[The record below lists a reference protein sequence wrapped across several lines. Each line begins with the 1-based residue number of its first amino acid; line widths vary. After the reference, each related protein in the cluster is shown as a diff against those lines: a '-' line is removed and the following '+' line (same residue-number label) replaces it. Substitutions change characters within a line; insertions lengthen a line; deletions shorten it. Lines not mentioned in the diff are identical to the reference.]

1 MTSSTKIRL
10 APDVE
15 AIALEIC
22 RRRGLGGVRQAVEA
36 VMRVFGEHYL
46 DCECQHPRTVG
57 GATAPSSMPPNADGN
72 SAMAELGF

>member
-46 DCECQHPRTVG
+46 DCECEHR
-57 GATAPSSMPPNADGN
+57 ATPAPTKPASSPSAADGN
-72 SAMAELGF
+72 AAMAELGF